1 MSVTPNMLL
10 TLPDPT
16 VTPGPEW
23 AYLINLVLQSIDDHD
38 HTPDKGKK
46 VPVSAVDINQD
57 LDMGNQ
63 TVLNTKALNLQNLSS
78 ALSGA
83 LNANKLQVI
92 NGNIWFTNAGG
103 VPVQITSGNSI
114 VSNIVV
120 PSSPLMPSG
129 TVLDFAG
136 AVAPVGF
143 LLCDGSAVSRSTYSD
158 LFAAIGTVWGVGDG
172 ATTFNLPNLNGRTTI
187 GSGTYTDLVD
197 GSVSRSF
204 AQTIGAASHILT
216 TPQIPSHTHIQD
228 AHSHVTTLVARVGD
242 NSGGAAVWGGG
253 DTTVLGATSN
263 PTNSVVA
270 TNQSTGG
277 GLSHNN
283 MQPSVVVLKMIKT

>member
-10 TLPDPT
+10 NLPDPT

-23 AYLINLVLQSIDDHD
+23 AYDLNVLLQLIDDHD
-38 HTPDKGKK
+38 HTADKGKK
-46 VPVSAVDINQD
+46 VPINSVDINQD
-57 LDMGNQ
+57 LDM
-63 TVLNTKALNLQNLSS
+63 LNKTLLNVKALNLQNLST

-103 VPVQITSGNSI
+103 VPVQITNGNSI
-114 VSNIVV
+114 VSSVVV
-120 PSSPLMPSG
+120 PASPLMPSG

-136 AVAPVGF
+136 ATAPVGF
-143 LLCDGSAVSRSTYSD
+143 LLCDGAAVSRSTYSD
-158 LFAAIGTVWGVGDG
+158 LFAAIGTIWGVGDG
-172 ATTFNLPNLNGRTTI
+172 TTTFNLPNFNGRATI

-197 GSVSRSF
+197 STVTRSI
-204 AQTIGAASHILT
+204 AQTLGAASHILT
-216 TPQIPSHTHIQD
+216 VPQMPSHNHTQNPHEHYMSQGTINQNNGGPYD
-228 AHSHVTTLVARVGD
+228 DPGYIFTGTDTATTAVT
-242 NSGGAAVWGGG
+242 
-253 DTTVLGATSN
+253 
-263 PTNSVVA
+263 A
-270 TNQSTGG
+270 TNNSTGG